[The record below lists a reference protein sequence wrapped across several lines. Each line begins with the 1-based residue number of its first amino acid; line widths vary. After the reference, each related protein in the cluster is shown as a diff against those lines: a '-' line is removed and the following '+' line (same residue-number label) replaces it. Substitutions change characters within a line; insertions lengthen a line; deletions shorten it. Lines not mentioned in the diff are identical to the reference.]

1 MTHKAIVSGYTAVI
15 GAIGGV
21 FLTLFGDWNVA
32 LTILCICMAIDY
44 VTGLVVAGVF
54 HASRK
59 SAGGGLDSNAGW
71 KGLIRKVA
79 TLVIILIAHF
89 VDLLIGT
96 EYIRD
101 AVVIAF
107 TVNEIL
113 SILENCAL
121 MGVPIPNVLLKGID
135 VLKQQGEDKPDT
147 SLTWEEYQKDPEKYQ
162 TDEHV
167 IPTVIAYQKYDEEES
182 KPGGDFENGGET
194 KT

>member
-1 MTHKAIVSGYTAVI
+1 MTHKAMISGYTAVI

-96 EYIRD
+96 QYIRD

-135 VLKQQGEDKPDT
+135 VLKQQAKEEPEDADEAAADVAGQQLGRDDGLFPSADT
-147 SLTWEEYQKDPEKYQ
+147 DMQLRRFHAT
-162 TDEHV
+162 
-167 IPTVIAYQKYDEEES
+167 
-182 KPGGDFENGGET
+182 G
-194 KT
+194 